1 MDWFLDVIKNKYAK
15 FDGRARRKEYWMF
28 NLFSG
33 LIVLAVYIVL
43 VIFIAFFAV
52 IKESFDSDAL
62 MRLPLS
68 ILAVILMV
76 TLISLV
82 IPTWAVTI
90 RRLHDIGKSGWW
102 ILIGFIPYIGPI
114 VLLVFCCL
122 DSESGTNKYG
132 PNPKGVG
139 A

>member
-15 FDGRARRKEYWMF
+15 FSGRARRKEYWMF
-28 NLFSG
+28 QLFCYIFLCLIFLLTAIGLYINNTGSFPVLGSILMGIGSIILTVFMFG
-33 LIVLAVYIVL
+33 LIIPSLAL
-43 VIFIAFFAV
+43 
-52 IKESFDSDAL
+52 
-62 MRLPLS
+62 
-68 ILAVILMV
+68 
-76 TLISLV
+76 
-82 IPTWAVTI
+82 TI
-90 RRLHDIGKSGWW
+90 RRLHDIGRSGWW
-102 ILIGFIPYIGPI
+102 ILIVAIPYVGPI